1 VSKAVKCI
9 DRLEVDLGK
18 VEFVVLDVVIR
29 ELERLAGSS
38 SVKRSKAAALALDM
52 IRSQVFKVRVINIHT
67 RRSVDSM
74 IVDYASANGCYVA
87 TLDSKLMKELRA
99 KGIGV
104 VTLRD
109 DLVTIVH

>member
-1 VSKAVKCI
+1 M
-9 DRLEVDLGK
+9 DRLEVGLGK
-18 VEFVVLDVVIR
+18 VEFVVLDAVIR
-29 ELERLAGSS
+29 ELERLSRS
-38 SVKRSKAAALALDM
+38 TSVKRSKTASLALDM
-52 IRSQVFKVRVINIHT
+52 IRNQVLRVRVVNVDIH
-67 RRSVDSM
+67 RDVDSM

-87 TLDSKLMKELRA
+87 TLDSKLIKELRA